1 MGWGMEG
8 YAKIS
13 SINNCGI
20 GLAVYHLVQNGYMV
34 IYGMVLLLMVIL
46 MDGWMIFMD
55 SILWYNLLS

>member
-1 MGWGMEG
+1 VGWGMEG

-46 MDGWMIFMD
+46 MDG
-55 SILWYNLLS
+55 